1 MEQFFMV
8 WNPERNAPTFRHPTR
23 WSAVNE
29 AERLA
34 RENQGQSFYVLA
46 ATDLRCVDN
55 MQRVDLTTPDLP
67 F

>member
-1 MEQFFMV
+1 MV
-8 WNPERNAPTFRHPTR
+8 WNPSRNPPTYQHPDR
-23 WSAVNE
+23 LSAINE

-34 RENQGQSFYVLA
+34 RLNPGDEFYVLA

-55 MQRVDLTTPDLP
+55 MQRVELQSFQPP